1 MMSHGPGQFPQTVA
15 ACHKLILDLHAE
27 LDQRE
32 LRVARLRSEIAARR
46 ARSVDGTQADCTNQS
61 LSRNAVSNE
70 SNRHNRC

>member
-15 ACHKLILDLHAE
+15 ACHKLILDVHAE

-32 LRVARLRSEIAARR
+32 LRVARLLSEIAARR
-46 ARSVDGTQADCTNQS
+46 ARSVDGTQADCTHQF

-70 SNRHNRC
+70 SNRHNRS

>member
-1 MMSHGPGQFPQTVA
+1 MMSHGPGQFPQSVA

-46 ARSVDGTQADCTNQS
+46 ARPVAVPQADCANQS
-61 LSRNAVSNE
+61 LSRNGVSDK
-70 SNRHNRC
+70 STCHNSS

>member
-1 MMSHGPGQFPQTVA
+1 MSHGPGQFPQTVA

-27 LDQRE
+27 VDQRE

-46 ARSVDGTQADCTNQS
+46 AHQS

-70 SNRHNRC
+70 SNGRS